1 MFIVYQR
8 SGDTFSYVNEYTL
21 SSPFNVS
28 TASYAGDSERCFLD
42 NTGGDTDFG
51 PKTRVFGID
60 FSEDGS
66 GLRGEAKKI
75 YKITDVIKM
84 NNQSYSSFSNYNNS
98 HHTDTKKVKSK
109 ISLLQIYANEKFSLN
124 EFKAINLQKGN
135 HKINIIVENQR
146 LALPDLY
153 QVNTNLIEKI
163 RSINGVKEVSF
174 DE

>member
-1 MFIVYQR
+1 
-8 SGDTFSYVNEYTL
+8 
-21 SSPFNVS
+21 
-28 TASYAGDSERCFLD
+28 
-42 NTGGDTDFG
+42 
-51 PKTRVFGID
+51 
-60 FSEDGS
+60 
-66 GLRGEAKKI
+66 
-75 YKITDVIKM
+75 M
-84 NNQSYSSFSNYNNS
+84 NNQSYSSFSNQNNTS
-98 HHTDTKKVKSK
+98 DTETKKVKPK
-109 ISLLQIYANEKFSLN
+109 ASLLQIYANEKFSLN